1 MVWFF
6 ERNGEYLRCETRQA
20 GDGGFELVIT
30 EPGGAER
37 VERFDDSAAMARRQ
51 VELERG
57 FALDGWAGPYGRVV

>member
-6 ERNGEYLRCETRQA
+6 ERKGEYLRCETRQV
-20 GDGGFELVIT
+20 DGGFELVIT
-30 EPGGAER
+30 EPGGTER

-57 FALDGWAGPYGRVV
+57 LTGNGWSGPYGRVM